1 MKSFRE
7 YLAESKKMY
16 TFKVKVAGELPE
28 GFVENMKKVLSDKHA
43 SHIEKINSTPIQ
55 GQPLD
60 FPALQNSE
68 VTIFEVACEYPTN
81 TQEMI
86 ERIKNLDLPESR
98 FIVRTGD
105 DIGDFERSTFAIG
118 PDGEF
123 QVLLNSEDDKNQKI
137 KHKDYF
143 GQDFNKDFL
152 KDLQKIAKERQKD
165 GQQAEYKIPAQ
176 KEDTAGIKSPMGS

>member
-28 GFVENMKKVLSDKHA
+28 GFVENLKKTLSDKHA
-43 SHIEKINSTPIQ
+43 SHIEKINAVPIQ
-55 GQPLD
+55 RQPLD

-68 VTIFEVACEYPTN
+68 VTIFEVACEYPIN

-86 ERIKNLDLPESR
+86 ERIKNLNLPESN
-98 FIVRTGD
+98 FIVRTGA
-105 DIGDFERSTFAIG
+105 DIGDYERSTFDI
-118 PDGEF
+118 DSDKDF

-143 GQDFNKDFL
+143 GDDFNRDFL
-152 KDLQKIAKERQKD
+152 KDLQKTSKERKKD
-165 GQQAEYKIPAQ
+165 NEQVEYKIPAQ
-176 KEDTAGIKSPMGS
+176 KEDEAGTKSPMGS

>member
-16 TFKVKVAGELPE
+16 TFKVKVAGDLPE
-28 GFVENMKKVLSDKHA
+28 GFVDDLKKSLSDKHA

-68 VTIFEVACEYPTN
+68 VTIFEVACEYPIN

-86 ERIKNLDLPESR
+86 ERIKNLNLPESK
-98 FIVRTGD
+98 FIVRTGA
-105 DIGDFERSTFAIG
+105 DIGDYERETFEID
-118 PDGEF
+118 PDGNF
-123 QVLLNSEDDKNQKI
+123 KVLLNSEDDKNQKI

-143 GQDFNKDFL
+143 GSEFNKDFL
-152 KDLQKIAKERQKD
+152 KDLQKTSKD
-165 GQQAEYKIPAQ
+165 RKKDNEQGEYKITAQ
-176 KEDTAGIKSPMGS
+176 KEDKAGAKSAMGS